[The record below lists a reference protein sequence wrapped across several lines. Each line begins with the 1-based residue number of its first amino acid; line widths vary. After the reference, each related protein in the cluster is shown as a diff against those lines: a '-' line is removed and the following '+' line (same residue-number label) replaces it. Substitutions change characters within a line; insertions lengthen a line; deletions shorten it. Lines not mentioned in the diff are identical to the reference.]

1 MPFVQ
6 GAQASVE
13 EEGDAERVA
22 FLTDKCVV
30 LATLF
35 ERIVQDEAMIR
46 VLNQEFFWKNLDS
59 SLLLLQAFK
68 NKFEDLNLL
77 SAYEMLVTTVP
88 QLNEEGI

>member
-1 MPFVQ
+1 M
-6 GAQASVE
+6 E